1 MKPAD
6 WIVILRYL
14 SLVTGIGLTFIAAVL
29 IGWRLGAFLQAK
41 LLWGGWFF
49 VGLLAGIFAG
59 IYSVYSLLK
68 KIVPW
73 E

>member
-6 WIVILRYL
+6 WVVILRYL
-14 SLVTGIGLTFIAAVL
+14 SLVTGLGLTFIAAML
-29 IGWRLGAFLQAK
+29 LGWRLGAFLQEK
-41 LLWGGWFF
+41 LLWGGWFL
-49 VGLLAGIFAG
+49 VGLLTGVFAG
-59 IYSVYSLLK
+59 IYSAYLLLK

>member
-14 SLVTGIGLTFIAAVL
+14 SLVTGLGLTFIAAVL
-29 IGWRLGAFLQAK
+29 LGWRLGSFLQVK

-49 VGLLAGIFAG
+49 VGLLTGIFAG
-59 IYSVYSLLK
+59 IYSVYLMLK